1 MVPDDQIFK
10 FSQGAMVTKRLCV
23 IEVRS
28 TGFFRS
34 GKVETGRKE
43 ITTQSAKIVLSGI
56 QWAYESSTSQLY
68 DIESQHLQV
77 NRPGQFTCL
86 VPTPFVLPAHIQ
98 SHPYQS

>member
-23 IEVRS
+23 ID
-28 TGFFRS
+28 
-34 GKVETGRKE
+34 TGRKE

-56 QWAYESSTSQLY
+56 RWAYEPSTSQLY

-77 NRPGQFTCL
+77 NRPGQFTYL